1 MIRAIA
7 REALKT
13 SVVPILVG
21 DGLKARLL
29 AAKVFMKY
37 GVHSVICDE
46 KQSAWRFV
54 VGFGGF
60 YKIIRT
66 HDPRLLCEELERISE
81 LSAGGVLIIA
91 PCSNIFSDL
100 VSECER
106 EIEKRF
112 VIAKPNT
119 LLDKIYPDN

>member
-1 MIRAIA
+1 MISEIA
-7 REALKT
+7 REALNT

-60 YKIIRT
+60 YKLLRT
-66 HDPRLLCEELERISE
+66 ADARLFCEELERISE

-112 VIAKPNT
+112 VIAKPTT